1 MSLNKLGLKFD
12 LIGMLSDLE
21 KMLSYKVTD
30 VVDEMVLELNSSNFE
45 YATGTFKKELIE
57 MSEDYIK
64 FKIGSPHWYAW
75 IVNYGKGSEMAKDN
89 PFLQDYINDGVLWND
104 VRTLSDTTI
113 KPRPR
118 GTYEVPNWEAG
129 EGTKKLYGSNNTSY
143 NLETIGKPEFLPREP
158 AKHLEKVM
166 LQAQDRLISTI
177 NDVFRTFPYDD
188 YLKGGG

>member
-21 KMLSYKVTD
+21 KMLSYKVTA

-45 YATGTFKKELIE
+45 YATGTFRKELVE

-113 KPRPR
+113 RPRKR
-118 GTYEVPNWEAG
+118 GTYRVPNWEAG
-129 EGTKKLYGSNNTSY
+129 EGYKTLHGSNNTNF
-143 NLETIGKPEFLPREP
+143 NLEEKGDLRFAPRQP
-158 AKHLEKVM
+158 SHQFDKVM
-166 LQAQDRLISTI
+166 EKSQKRLMSAID
-177 NDVFRTFPYDD
+177 DVFGTFPYSD
-188 YLKGGG
+188 YVKGGG

>member
-21 KMLSYKVTD
+21 KMLSYKVTA

-45 YATGTFKKELIE
+45 YATGTFKKELVE

-75 IVNYGKGSEMAKDN
+75 IVNYGKGSEMAIDN
-89 PFLQDYINDGVLWND
+89 PFLQDYTKDGVLWND

-113 KPRPR
+113 RPRKR
-118 GTYEVPNWEAG
+118 GTYRVPNWEAG
-129 EGTKKLYGSNNTSY
+129 EGYKILHGSNNTNF
-143 NLETIGKPEFLPREP
+143 NLEEKGDPRFLPRRP
-158 AKHLEKVM
+158 SRQFEKVM
-166 LQAQDRLISTI
+166 EKCQKRLVGAID
-177 NDVFRTFPYDD
+177 DVFRTFSYSD